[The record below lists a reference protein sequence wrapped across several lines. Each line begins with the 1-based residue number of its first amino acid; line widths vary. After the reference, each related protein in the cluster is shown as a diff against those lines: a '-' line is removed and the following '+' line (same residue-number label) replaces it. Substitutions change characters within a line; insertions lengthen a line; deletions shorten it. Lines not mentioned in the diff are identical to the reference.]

1 MTTPRPE
8 YPRPH
13 FDRSHSWLTLNGT
26 WDFRA
31 DPAEAYSADAS
42 DGYDRAITVPFAWE
56 TPASGIAEHWLRTA
70 WYRRTFTVPADWA
83 GQRVVLHFGAV
94 HHAATVWVNGT
105 EVAHHEGG
113 YTPFAA
119 DVTDALGDGEHQ
131 LTVRVHAPA
140 DKRDIAH
147 GKQRSMPRDDYDG
160 VCFTPPPASGRAS
173 GWRPAPPPTSPRSG
187 CARTTT

>member
-1 MTTPRPE
+1 M
-8 YPRPH
+8 
-13 FDRSHSWLTLNGT
+13 
-26 WDFRA
+26 
-31 DPAEAYSADAS
+31 
-42 DGYDRAITVPFAWE
+42 PFAWE